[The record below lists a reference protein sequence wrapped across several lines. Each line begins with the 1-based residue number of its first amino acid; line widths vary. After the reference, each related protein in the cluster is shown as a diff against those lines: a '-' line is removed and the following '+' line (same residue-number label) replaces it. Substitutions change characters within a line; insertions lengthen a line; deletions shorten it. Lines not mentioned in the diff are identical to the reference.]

1 MNTIYE
7 KRGGILS
14 PKFRSSN
21 KGTIRQQNKEYF
33 SRVGAVYVINT
44 ELVRRGV
51 LFGNKILG
59 VEVSLLNSFD
69 IDEPEDWKLISM
81 IHRELNNE

>member
-1 MNTIYE
+1 MKKE
-7 KRGGILS
+7 GEFFLQ
-14 PKFRSSN
+14 KFRSSN

-33 SRVGAVYVINT
+33 SRVGAVYVIT

-59 VEVSLLNSFD
+59 VEVSL
-69 IDEPEDWKLISM
+69 
-81 IHRELNNE
+81 